1 MAMPRQKNYQG
12 LIKRLPFIRNFLKKL
27 DEHIEKHGIQE
38 GMSNLISWTNT
49 RIIAEGLTPQLKRI
63 LESEPAIVVA
73 NHDFQAEVL
82 VLLASLPSRKN
93 TYLIAN
99 DEFLG
104 VFPHLDQHIIPV
116 HIKHR
121 APKNKKEVLLL
132 KLLNYF
138 HPSPRLNESQ
148 AHQQNIQSIK
158 TASIKVDAGNLVIIF
173 PEARGIEG
181 KWKPGIGYLLNGV
194 TAKRKSYFI
203 QAYIQG
209 TLFLDY
215 LRLIP
220 FVGKILPSYKISFAQ
235 PLNIKDIVE
244 KNAEPK
250 RIVSLLEDQYKTWVD
265 SIIEKPKTHPL
276 AWGYAHK
283 LRLVLQAIIL
293 FLKTNS

>member
-1 MAMPRQKNYQG
+1 MLKH
-12 LIKRLPFIRNFLKKL
+12 FLKKL
-27 DEHIEKHGIQE
+27 DHHLQNHGFQR
-38 GMSNLISWTNT
+38 GMLNLIKWTKT
-49 RIIAEGLTPQLKRI
+49 PLTVEGLTPELKQI
-63 LESEPAIVVA
+63 LKKEAAVVVA

-82 VLLASLPSRKN
+82 VLLASMPSRKD

-104 VFPHLDQHIIPV
+104 LFPHLDQYIIPV

-121 APKNKKEVLLL
+121 TPKNKKEVVLL

-138 HPSPRLNESQ
+138 HSSPQLNEEQ

-158 TASIKVDAGNLVIIF
+158 TASLKVNAGNLVIIF

-181 KWKPGIGYLLNGV
+181 KWKPGVGYLLKGV

-209 TLFLDY
+209 TSFLDY
-215 LRLIP
+215 LRVIP
-220 FVGKILPSYKISFAQ
+220 FAGKILPPYKISFAQ

-244 KNAEPK
+244 KNTEPK
-250 RIVSLLEDQYKTWVD
+250 RIASLLEDQYKTWTH
-265 SIIEKPKTHPL
+265 SITEKPKTYPL
-276 AWGYAHK
+276 AWGYVHK
-283 LRLVLQAIIL
+283 FRLLFQAIIL